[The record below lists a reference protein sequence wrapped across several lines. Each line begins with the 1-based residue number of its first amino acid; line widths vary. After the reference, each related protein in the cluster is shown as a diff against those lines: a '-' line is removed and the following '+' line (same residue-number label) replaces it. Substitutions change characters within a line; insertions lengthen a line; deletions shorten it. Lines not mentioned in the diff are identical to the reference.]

1 MNQLKN
7 LSHQRTC
14 TSSNLVKTQTEAM
27 ESLYV
32 IPCKKLD
39 ELLLL
44 EQLIKNPTLMWKIK
58 SRMRRNELLSS
69 SDTSIDLCWLTD
81 ESLILE
87 DMDCLRVLMVFKKV
101 ISMKMGIWEW
111 AVRNIQ
117 LSLLISSF
125 ISQMMQSK
133 NIQMI
138 LVNLRMVT
146 NFHLEIFKDT
156 LT

>member
-44 EQLIKNPTLMWKIK
+44 EQLIKNPTLMWKIRL
-58 SRMRRNELLSS
+58 RMKRKGLLSS
-69 SDTSIDLCWLTD
+69 SDTSIDLCWLTG
-81 ESLILE
+81 ESLISE
-87 DMDCLRVLMVFKKV
+87 VMDCSRVSMVFKKD

-117 LSLLISSF
+117 LSLQISSF
-125 ISQMMQSK
+125 TSQTMPSK

-156 LT
+156 